1 MLTSKVTNNTCK
13 QHNRHKTELKIKPIK
28 TIQTLVTNN
37 SLAKEAQKRVITC
50 ANEHRNE
57 LLHAVKL

>member
-1 MLTSKVTNNTCK
+1 MSTCKVTNNTCK
-13 QHNRHKTELKIKPIK
+13 QDNRHKTKLKIKPLKI
-28 TIQTLVTNN
+28 TQTLVKNN